1 MVASRLAQGMSIT
14 EISADIGV
22 VKSTVCYHA
31 RRLDPRFARRYNWS
45 EIQRY
50 YDEGHSIR
58 ECARHF
64 GFAVDSWHRAVRCG
78 LLTSRPAAA
87 PIETYL
93 VKGRRVNRM
102 DLKGRLLSAGLK
114 KDQCERCGIRSWL
127 EEPLSMALHHVNGD
141 RDDNRLENLA
151 LLCPNCH
158 SQTPNFSGR
167 NLRLR
172 RLEAALRAVGA
183 EPLGPTWKLPLI
195 GDAA

>member
-1 MVASRLAQGMSIT
+1 MVASRLAQGLSIA
-14 EISADIGV
+14 EIAADIGV

-31 RRLDPRFARRYNWS
+31 RKLGVPGDSRFARRYNWS

-58 ECARHF
+58 ECAKHF

-87 PIETYL
+87 P
-93 VKGRRVNRM
+93 
-102 DLKGRLLSAGLK
+102 
-114 KDQCERCGIRSWL
+114 
-127 EEPLSMALHHVNGD
+127 LSMALHHVNGD

-151 LLCPNCH
+151 LVCPNCH

-183 EPLGPTWKLPLI
+183 EPLGPTWQLPLI